1 MPDLSGTMRK
11 CRIGTAKNFTLLLL
25 LYITQPEAQGIYNSL
40 LNYNDELEQQL
51 QSASTQQEMNEITAQ
66 MYQNSDDSLNQIW
79 HIVKYN
85 SDETE
90 FAQILEEQKSWITEK
105 EAEAEQIRAAN
116 NGSSAEMDVNI
127 KLNDLTEERCRELLE
142 YLKN

>member
-1 MPDLSGTMRK
+1 MQEEEKQNHSAGTPPEQPKKHKKEKGKSLLETMRE
-11 CRIGTAKNFTLLLL
+11 IDAK
-25 LYITQPEAQGIYNSL
+25 EA
-40 LNYNDELEQQL
+40 
-51 QSASTQQEMNEITAQ
+51 
-66 MYQNSDDSLNQIW
+66 
-79 HIVKYN
+79 
-85 SDETE
+85 
-90 FAQILEEQKSWITEK
+90 EK